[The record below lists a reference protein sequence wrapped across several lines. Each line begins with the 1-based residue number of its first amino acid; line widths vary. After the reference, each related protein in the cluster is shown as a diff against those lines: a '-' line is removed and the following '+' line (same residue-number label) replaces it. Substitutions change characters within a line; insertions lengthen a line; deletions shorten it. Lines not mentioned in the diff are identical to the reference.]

1 MQYFGT
7 NALENSFLIN
17 RKIDCDEWIWMKLAR
32 GSCRIA
38 GFGVNGVQHSIISP
52 ELVAYICK
60 GSCLQ
65 AKPINQAK
73 WICLAGSTSLS
84 RVLGLVGKRSGV
96 WKQRT
101 VISTDEA
108 VINLQE
114 EALSSL
120 QVPGGEQSTKSRRK
134 APTTLSIMV

>member
-1 MQYFGT
+1 
-7 NALENSFLIN
+7 
-17 RKIDCDEWIWMKLAR
+17 MKLAR
-32 GSCRIA
+32 RSCRIA
-38 GFGVNGVQHSIISP
+38 DFGINGVELSIISR

-65 AKPINQAK
+65 AKRINQAK
-73 WICLAGSTSLS
+73 WICLAGSASLS
-84 RVLGLVGKRSGV
+84 RVLGLLEKRSRV

-108 VINLQE
+108 IINLQKGV
-114 EALSSL
+114 LPSL
-120 QVPGGEQSTKSRRK
+120 QVPGGEHSTKSCRK

>member
-1 MQYFGT
+1 
-7 NALENSFLIN
+7 
-17 RKIDCDEWIWMKLAR
+17 MKLAR

-38 GFGVNGVQHSIISP
+38 DSGINGVELSIISP

-65 AKPINQAK
+65 AKRINQAK
-73 WICLAGSTSLS
+73 WICLAGSASLN
-84 RVLGLVGKRSGV
+84 RVLGLLEKRSRI

-108 VINLQE
+108 AINLHDG
-114 EALSSL
+114 APSSL
-120 QVPGGEQSTKSRRK
+120 QVLGG
-134 APTTLSIMV
+134 